1 MIWLLSTSATETT
14 ARRDQTD
21 VLEGMPLPGYWPDGT
36 QCPAGVGV
44 TTHYCDLPK
53 KPGQNVWATA
63 VTAES
68 PTDSTV
74 PWAVEMAFVRRVR
87 DALHAQDMRLM
98 INTTASPWFV
108 SDADSALMIAACDG
122 VALELAF
129 SDTCMQLGSRVDAE
143 VARYRQ
149 WLAAGKLVLLIPR
162 GDIGSGEYATIARWI
177 AALACI
183 IREQGD
189 SLFVTS
195 PSYVAKPEWADWTA
209 DLGAPTAA
217 YAVTHDGPTHSLYS
231 RTFEHGTVTVEHTAA
246 VVTAEVTWL

>member
-1 MIWLLSTSATETT
+1 MRWALTSSLTEAT
-14 ARRDQTD
+14 AIRDQD
-21 VLEGMPLPGYWPDGT
+21 DAVHGMPLPGYWPDGS

-44 TTHYCDLPK
+44 TTHYSDISK
-53 KPGQNVWATA
+53 RPGQSQWAVA
-63 VTAES
+63 VTAS
-68 PTDSTV
+68 TPTEATV
-74 PWAVEMAFVRRVR
+74 SWSVMMAFVRRVR
-87 DALHAQDMRLM
+87 DALHAQDMSLM
-98 INTTASPWFV
+98 INTTASPWFMT
-108 SDADSALMIAACDG
+108 DADSTLMLAACDG

-129 SDTCMQLGSRVDAE
+129 SDTCIQLGSRVDAE

-183 IREQGD
+183 IREPGD

-195 PSYVAKPEWADWTA
+195 PSYLAKPEWCDWTA
-209 DLGAPTAA
+209 DLGAPTAS
-217 YAVTHDGPTHSLYS
+217 YTVTHDGPTHSRYS
-231 RTFEHGTVTVEHTAA
+231 RTFSGGTVTVEHTAA